1 MKKIIASSVLAT
13 AALLPNFTY
22 AEETTYPAS
31 MTTDSAVEIRK
42 GTTPDDQVVTT
53 LPDGE
58 SVVVVDEFTNSSGE
72 LWYKV
77 ESDGISGWGLSTGF
91 QEASASLVGQDAVS
105 TGSNVNVRRGA
116 STSYEVIG
124 KLTLGQKVKVIDQHE
139 NSQGEL
145 WYRISFNGQ
154 QGWTIGAYLEADS
167 DQGAPS
173 TSEPSIIKKAV
184 QVDSASVRR
193 GASSEYL
200 AVASLNKGQEVKI
213 IGEHENSKGE
223 LWYRVDLDYIIG
235 WVNSSAFEAPAYPV
249 TTKVVQIDNSNVRRG
264 ASTEYST
271 VATLDKNQEVKIIG
285 EHENSK
291 GELWYRVDLGYI
303 IGWVNSSAFEA
314 PAYPVTTKVVQIDNS
329 AVRRGASTEY
339 TTVATLDKNQEIKI
353 IGEHKNSIGE
363 LWYRVDLGYIIGWV
377 NSSIF
382 EAPAY
387 PVTTKV
393 VQIDKSNVRRGASAE
408 YTTVATLDKNQEVKI
423 IGEHKNSI
431 GELWYRVDLG
441 YIIGWVNSSAFI
453 YAVTTKVVQID
464 NSAVRRGASA
474 EYTTVATL
482 NKNQEVKITG
492 EHKNSKGE
500 LWYRADLGYII
511 GWVNSTAFIAPEY
524 TIKTVQ
530 VDHAVVRR
538 GADLSYQT
546 VASLEKLQQVKII
559 DEFTNSKGEL
569 WYRADLG
576 HLLGWV
582 DSSAFKKPEPGAISL
597 TGTYY
602 VGNRNTNLHSG
613 ATYDYR
619 VVEKLNITSKV
630 TVLSGFINQSME
642 TWARVSTTSG
652 NIGWVPF
659 KDLVASTAE
668 LKYVYALNNAALR
681 RGASTTYQITAS
693 LKADE
698 PLLILNKLNGWL
710 NVETNTGL
718 RGWVLESQTSPVS
731 LKRLSS
737 PSTYTEGTAS
747 YLVWKKPTD
756 FDFTYTTLSANRLKL
771 TQGIT
776 DADLPSFKV
785 KGIKSIE
792 TVQSSSTQKSVILT
806 FEPGYTFTIR
816 DYSDKVS
823 IKVMPTG
830 LLGKKIVI
838 DAGHGGKD
846 TGAIG
851 PTGLLEKDVNLATAF
866 LLKTEL
872 ERSGAIVNLTR
883 STDIFLELAERTAI
897 ANSSNYDA
905 FISIHA
911 DSFSSTSRGSTTFFN
926 STVNFNGPKSEEL
939 ADSVQK
945 YMVSSLGTYN
955 RGVKEQE
962 FYVNRMNQ
970 LPSIL
975 VELAFISNPNEE
987 SLLRST
993 AFRQKAAEGIRKGF
1007 QDYYSNF

>member
-1 MKKIIASSVLAT
+1 M
-13 AALLPNFTY
+13 
-22 AEETTYPAS
+22 
-31 MTTDSAVEIRK
+31 
-42 GTTPDDQVVTT
+42 
-53 LPDGE
+53 
-58 SVVVVDEFTNSSGE
+58 
-72 LWYKV
+72 
-77 ESDGISGWGLSTGF
+77 
-91 QEASASLVGQDAVS
+91 
-105 TGSNVNVRRGA
+105 
-116 STSYEVIG
+116 
-124 KLTLGQKVKVIDQHE
+124 
-139 NSQGEL
+139 
-145 WYRISFNGQ
+145 
-154 QGWTIGAYLEADS
+154 
-167 DQGAPS
+167 
-173 TSEPSIIKKAV
+173 
-184 QVDSASVRR
+184 
-193 GASSEYL
+193 
-200 AVASLNKGQEVKI
+200 
-213 IGEHENSKGE
+213 
-223 LWYRVDLDYIIG
+223 
-235 WVNSSAFEAPAYPV
+235 
-249 TTKVVQIDNSNVRRG
+249 
-264 ASTEYST
+264 
-271 VATLDKNQEVKIIG
+271 
-285 EHENSK
+285 
-291 GELWYRVDLGYI
+291 

-329 AVRRGASTEY
+329 AVRRGASAEY
-339 TTVATLDKNQEIKI
+339 TTVATLDKNQEVKI
-353 IGEHKNSIGE
+353 IGEHKNSKGE
-363 LWYRVDLGYIIGWV
+363 LWYQVDLGYMIGWV
-377 NSSIF
+377 NSSAF

-393 VQIDKSNVRRGASAE
+393 VQIDNSAVRRGASAE

-423 IGEHKNSI
+423 IGEHKNSK
-431 GELWYRVDLG
+431 GELWYQVDLG
-441 YIIGWVNSSAFI
+441 YMIGWVNSSAFEAPA
-453 YAVTTKVVQID
+453 YPVTTKVVQID

-482 NKNQEVKITG
+482 DKNQEVKIIG

-500 LWYRADLGYII
+500 LWYQVDLGYMIGWVNSSAFEAPAYPVTTKVVQIDNSAVRRGASAEYTTVATLDKNQEVKIIGEHKNSKGELWYQADLGYII
-511 GWVNSTAFIAPEY
+511 GWVNSSAFQAPEY

-530 VDHAVVRR
+530 IDHAVVRR
-538 GADLSYQT
+538 GADSSYQT
-546 VASLEKLQQVKII
+546 VASLEKLQEVKII

-582 DSSAFKKPEPGAISL
+582 NSSAFKKPEPGPISL

-619 VVEKLNITSKV
+619 VVEKLNFTSKV
-630 TVLSGFINQSME
+630 TVLSGFINQSMQ
-642 TWARVSTTSG
+642 TWARVSTSSG

-659 KDLVASTAE
+659 KDLVTSTAE

-681 RGASTTYQITAS
+681 RGASSSYQITAS

-731 LKRLSS
+731 LKRLTS
-737 PSTYTEGTAS
+737 PSTYSEGTAS

-756 FDFTYTTLSANRLKL
+756 FDFTYTTLSENRLKL

-785 KGIKSIE
+785 RGIKSVE
-792 TVQSSSTQKSVILT
+792 TVQSTATQKSVILT

-816 DYSDKVS
+816 NYSDKVS

-851 PTGLLEKDVNLATAF
+851 PTGLLEKDVNLATAL

-872 ERSGAIVNLTR
+872 ERSGAVVNLTR
-883 STDIFLELAERTAI
+883 STDIFLELADRTAI
-897 ANSSNYDA
+897 ANSSNYDS

-911 DSFSSTSRGSTTFFN
+911 DSFSSTSQGSTTFFN

-987 SLLRST
+987 KLLRST
-993 AFRQKAAEGIRKGF
+993 TFRQKAAEGIRKGF
-1007 QDYYSNF
+1007 QDYYSSF